1 MESTDDVLRLKL
13 ARACTVARQLAR
25 VTKML
30 LHQLD
35 AQEEKKEVDRA
46 AAPVQRVRA
55 SRSISPSP

>member
-1 MESTDDVLRLKL
+1 MESSDDVLRLKL

-35 AQEEKKEVDRA
+35 AQEEKKEVRNFCPMSIFVSLSSA
-46 AAPVQRVRA
+46 VPVC
-55 SRSISPSP
+55 